1 MISSKS
7 KKSTHRRRLKST
19 SPKKNKNKFYYYNNK
34 KRENIL
40 AIEES
45 KKLYTKLFSNP
56 NNIIMSQ
63 LKGENLKI
71 YVNSFS
77 PKDIL
82 VLSIF

>member
-19 SPKKNKNKFYYYNNK
+19 SPKKNKNKFYDYNNK

-56 NNIIMSQ
+56 SNIIMNQ

-71 YVNSFS
+71 YVNSFTS
-77 PKDIL
+77 NSAHVI
-82 VLSIF
+82 IC